1 MLCCSDFDS
10 SFEKLVK
17 DVMTEVDEE
26 IEGKKELKSE
36 KKPVIN
42 EKKGNHRR
50 GVWKRVK
57 VRPADSFEAAESQN
71 IGKHYYNSISG
82 EEMKDGTRKAY
93 DYETKMVEQ
102 VNVVTESSAEM
113 DDSEEI
119 MGEDEAVPT
128 DKSDEPILEHI
139 FSEIAET
146 TTNMPGD
153 NIESETPKSEIF
165 EVAKKALHD
174 LFNFEDSEDDAMD
187 MEEMDDKLE
196 KDFTTSTQS
205 TIDDLSTTVTTTEIP
220 EMQPTEEAKPMGSL
234 VNPQVITSTST
245 KVTHETEICYRGRCI
260 KTEES

>member
-1 MLCCSDFDS
+1 
-10 SFEKLVK
+10 
-17 DVMTEVDEE
+17 MTEVDEE

-36 KKPVIN
+36 KKKPVIN
-42 EKKGNHRR
+42 EKKGNQRR

-71 IGKHYYNSISG
+71 IGKHYYNTISV
-82 EEMKDGTRKAY
+82 EEMKDSTRKGY
-93 DYETKMVEQ
+93 DYETKMVKQEQ

-113 DDSEEI
+113 EDSEEVI
-119 MGEDEAVPT
+119 GEDAAVVVPT
-128 DKSDEPILEHI
+128 VKSDEPILEHI

-146 TTNMPGD
+146 TTNMPGE
-153 NIESETPKSEIF
+153 NIENETPKSEIF
-165 EVAKKALHD
+165 EVAKKALHEI
-174 LFNFEDSEDDAMD
+174 FNFEDSDDDAID

-196 KDFTTSTQS
+196 NEYSTSTQS
-205 TIDDLSTTVTTTEIP
+205 TTEDQSTTVTTTEIP
-220 EMQPTEEAKPMGSL
+220 EIQTTEQAKPMGSL

>member
-71 IGKHYYNSISG
+71 IGKHYYNSISA
-82 EEMKDGTRKAY
+82 EEMKDGSRKAY

-113 DDSEEI
+113 EDSEET

-146 TTNMPGD
+146 TTNMPGE

-165 EVAKKALHD
+165 EVAKKALHE
-174 LFNFEDSEDDAMD
+174 LFSFEDSEDDAMD

-196 KDFTTSTQS
+196 KDFSTSTQS
-205 TIDDLSTTVTTTEIP
+205 TIDDQSTTVTTTEIP
-220 EMQPTEEAKPMGSL
+220 EMEPTEEAKPMGSL
-234 VNPQVITSTST
+234 VIPQVMTSTST